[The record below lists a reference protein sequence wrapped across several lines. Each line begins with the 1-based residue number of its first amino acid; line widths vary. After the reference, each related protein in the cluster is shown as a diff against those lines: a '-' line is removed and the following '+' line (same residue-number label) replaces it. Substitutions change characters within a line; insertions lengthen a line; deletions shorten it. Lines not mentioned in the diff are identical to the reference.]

1 MDIHV
6 IRSLA
11 TGYANPAH
19 IQEAT
24 SSRAYARGA
33 YTSDYTDL
41 PGETMAYPAQKFMRY
56 TTRSGLAPTNMM
68 IPLPNN
74 LPLGETPVYLD
85 QQGSLDRLKGKDM
98 PNIVLD
104 NRMLQADLLSVMY
117 KCDIAHEDA
126 PARLSEDYEGSPWMY
141 GPRQGLPL
149 SSVTNASNFVGQYAQ
164 DLSDKEMA
172 RRMERL
178 LNDGYDVKH
187 IQDAV
192 KEDMN
197 ATIMKKLNSL

>member
-1 MDIHV
+1 
-6 IRSLA
+6 
-11 TGYANPAH
+11 
-19 IQEAT
+19 
-24 SSRAYARGA
+24 
-33 YTSDYTDL
+33 
-41 PGETMAYPAQKFMRY
+41 MAYPAQKFMRY

-74 LPLGETPVYLD
+74 VPLGATPVYLD
-85 QQGSLDRLKGKDM
+85 QQGSMERLKGKEM
-98 PNIVLD
+98 PTIVLD

-117 KCDIAHEDA
+117 KVDTAHTDA

-141 GPRQGLPL
+141 GPRQSLPL
-149 SSVTNASNFVGQYAQ
+149 SGVTNASNFVAQYAQ
-164 DLSDKEMA
+164 NLSDTEMA
-172 RRMERL
+172 RRMEKL
-178 LNDGYDVKH
+178 VNDGYEIKH